1 MLVTRT
7 TYGAVGVCSF
17 VLTAKHLFALLL
29 VFAFFA
35 MPVAQAAE
43 FDVLQISSDEMV
55 SRDPVIGET
64 GFAAWG
70 AYRSPETGGTAAD
83 VMIYSNGV
91 AKPLFRT
98 RPRDNPANFRP
109 DVHSNSLVWVGML
122 AGSTR
127 TVAWQLREVPAPDRD
142 TPVPELPATYH
153 FDLVE
158 AGQQV
163 WSEPSTNRTAT
174 NGVAA
179 ATNEPAVVAADT
191 NTPPPATAPEG
202 VSETGAVK
210 KAKSSDLAV
219 PADPAVAK
227 PPPDTANLE
236 DDPRRQPSGDTEIL
250 LWRGGGEILRL
261 TEDNRNDLGPSIWG
275 NLIAWQ
281 TAKGWPFGW
290 EIMAWADGQLI
301 QLTTNYYY
309 DMAPKVHGSQV
320 VWYGWDGHD
329 FEIFL
334 FDHSKDITTQITSNQ
349 YDDVS
354 PALWDGV
361 IVWEGYA
368 GADADIFMWKDGQ
381 TRKISENIE
390 DDLNPRIWN
399 GQVVWQGFDGD
410 DFEIYLFDGDKTIKL
425 TSNTYDDVNPDIR
438 DGLICWMGYHSNWD
452 AEIFVWNGGAE
463 SVQLTENEFEDRN
476 PRTAGRRVIWESEQA
491 GKSLIFLAEP
501 KK

>member
-7 TYGAVGVCSF
+7 TYGAEGVCSF
-17 VLTAKHLFALLL
+17 VLMAKRL
-29 VFAFFA
+29 VAPLAVLVSFA
-35 MPVAQAAE
+35 MLGAQAAE
-43 FDVLQISSDEMV
+43 YDVLQISSDEMV

-70 AYRSPETGGTAAD
+70 AYRSTELGGTAAD

-122 AGSTR
+122 AGSSR

-142 TPVPELPATYH
+142 TPVPELPANYYLD
-153 FDLVE
+153 FGE
-158 AGQQV
+158 GGQQL
-163 WSEPSTNRTAT
+163 WSTNPPVVT
-174 NGVAA
+174 NAVPA
-179 ATNEPAVVAADT
+179 ATNAPAPAEAVT
-191 NTPPPATAPEG
+191 NLPPPAAEPETT
-202 VSETGAVK
+202 SETGAVR
-210 KAKSSDLAV
+210 KAKSADLAV
-219 PADPAVAK
+219 PSEPPVVK
-227 PPPDTANLE
+227 PPPDTVVPAE
-236 DDPRRQPSGDTEIL
+236 EPRRLTSGDTEIL
-250 LWRGGGEILRL
+250 LWQGGSDIFRL
-261 TEDNRNDLGPSIWG
+261 TEDNRDDLGPSIWG

-290 EIMAWADGQLI
+290 EIMAWAGGELI

-334 FDHSKDITTQITSNQ
+334 YDHSKDITTQITSNQ

-361 IVWEGYA
+361 IAWEGYA

-390 DDLNPRIWN
+390 DDLNPRVWN
-399 GQVVWQGFDGD
+399 GQAVWQGFDGD

-438 DGLICWMGYHSNWD
+438 DGVICWMGYHSNWD
-452 AEIFVWNGGAE
+452 AEIFVWDGGAE
-463 SVQLTENEFEDRN
+463 SAQLTENEFEDRN
-476 PRTAGRRVIWESEQA
+476 PRTAGRRVIWESEQG